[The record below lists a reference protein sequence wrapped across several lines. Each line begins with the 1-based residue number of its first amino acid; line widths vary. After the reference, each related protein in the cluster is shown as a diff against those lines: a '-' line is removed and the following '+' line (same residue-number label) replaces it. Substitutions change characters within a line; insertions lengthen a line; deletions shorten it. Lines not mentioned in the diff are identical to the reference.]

1 MNNDIERQRIP
12 SPLIGLL
19 GRVFSDVYT
28 HAQIN
33 NLFFLADAPSS
44 EPEGNKVQ
52 KTMNWLKACNN
63 QSENPLEILGKL
75 LEEFLET
82 SPFDHDEAMPW
93 GEEHERSQQL
103 KISQDKIKGML
114 GRHALV
120 YVAGGTIAS
129 SSTTPT
135 RNLLERVSSSGLKAV
150 DVEMRR
156 ANQMINSDPNS
167 AVHFAGNILEATF
180 KAYLLRRKIAF
191 ADDSDTLS
199 TLWKL
204 TRDNMGANPKDLAS
218 KDLKKIA
225 SGMHSIVDGIMFLRN
240 KRSSSHGK
248 TEEQINNDAMLP
260 RHARLAVHASHTL
273 SAYVLECMAG

>member
-12 SPLIGLL
+12 SPLIALL
-19 GRVFSDVYT
+19 GEVFSNEYT
-28 HAQIN
+28 HPQIN
-33 NLFFLADAPSS
+33 NLFEYADAPTIAHG
-44 EPEGNKVQ
+44 GNKVQ
-52 KTMNWLKACNN
+52 KTMDWLKACNN
-63 QSENPLEILGKL
+63 QSEKPLEILGAL
-75 LEEFLET
+75 LEKFLEK
-82 SPFDHDEAMPW
+82 SPSDHDKAMPW
-93 GEEHERSQQL
+93 REETESSKKL

-114 GRHALV
+114 GKHGLV

-135 RNLLERVSSSGLKAV
+135 RNLLERVSSGGLKAV

-167 AVHFAGNILEATF
+167 AVHFAANILEATF

-225 SGMHSIVDGIMFLRN
+225 SGMHSIVEGIMFLRN
-240 KRSSSHGK
+240 KRSSAHGK

-273 SAYVLECMAG
+273 SADVLECMDR